1 MAWTLSGCN
10 DYDETDK
17 TSGTWVTIHEVKGD
31 TEGEAL
37 PATNK
42 KETKFTFIHK
52 NTARIPTIHSVVLL
66 IKENFVSFLS
76 IFVSPFINILS
87 ATVLHRVKL

>member
-42 KETKFTFIHK
+42 KETKFTFDECQQKYQYFKLNI
-52 NTARIPTIHSVVLL
+52 TG
-66 IKENFVSFLS
+66 IKSGSTMQLGD
-76 IFVSPFINILS
+76 I
-87 ATVLHRVKL
+87 